1 MPRCFVIQPFDGGTF
16 DKRFDDVF
24 KPAIQ
29 AASLEPYRVDQDPA
43 ASVPIDAIEDG
54 IASAAAC
61 FAEITTDNPNVW
73 YELGF
78 AFALGKPVVMA
89 CSDERSGGKFPFDIQ
104 HRTITT
110 YKVDSPQDFDALKV
124 RITDRLI
131 AVLKKQDALKSISA
145 DNRLSTI
152 EGLSQSELIV
162 LAAAAGNCL
171 DPDDSI
177 SAYSV
182 RNDVEQSGFTP
193 VAFSIGMRRLTTKGL
208 ISVSTDSDWNG
219 NESSVLTITP
229 SGWSWIEENE
239 DKFVLK
245 ENPKP
250 PPDESIPF

>member
-1 MPRCFVIQPFDGGTF
+1 MV
-16 DKRFDDVF
+16 
-24 KPAIQ
+24 
-29 AASLEPYRVDQDPA
+29 
-43 ASVPIDAIEDG
+43 
-54 IASAAAC
+54 
-61 FAEITTDNPNVW
+61 
-73 YELGF
+73 
-78 AFALGKPVVMA
+78 
-89 CSDERSGGKFPFDIQ
+89 CSDERTGGKFPFDIQ

-110 YKVDSPQDFDALKV
+110 YKVDSPQDFDEVKV

-131 AVLKKQDALKSISA
+131 AELRKQDALKSISA
-145 DNRLSTI
+145 DNRLATI

-193 VAFSIGMRRLTTKGL
+193 VAFSIGMRRLATKGL
-208 ISVSTDSDWNG
+208 ISVSTESDWNG

-229 SGWSWIEENE
+229 NGWSWIEENE

-245 ENPKP
+245 EQPKP
-250 PPDESIPF
+250 SSDPDIPF